1 MVERNGK
8 CAPRVRQSGLV
19 IKALSSELLVYDKER
34 NKAHSL
40 NETAVLIWNQC
51 DGQKT
56 VSEICKY
63 LADGL
68 TSPIDD
74 EVVWLALDQ
83 FSKNNLLEEPV
94 KRPKEV
100 EKISRRDLI
109 KRIGLTASMPLV
121 VSIVAPTVF
130 AAASCTQSCTLATF
144 ANDCTMP
151 GCQGGC

>member
-1 MVERNGK
+1 MVESSGR
-8 CAPRVRQSGLV
+8 CTPRVRQTGLV
-19 IKALSSELLVYDKER
+19 VKELSGELLVYDKER

-40 NETAVLIWNQC
+40 NETAVSIWKQC
-51 DGQKT
+51 DGHKT
-56 VSEICKY
+56 VAEIGRL
-63 LADGL
+63 LADDPKA
-68 TSPIDD
+68 PIDV
-74 EVVWLALDQ
+74 EAIWLALDQ

-94 KRPKEV
+94 RRPKGV

-109 KRIGLTASMPLV
+109 KRIGLTASIPLV